1 MSASKRDELLA
12 KLFSPEGKPS
22 ALEGIKVVE
31 LSISN
36 LVGSMVGALLRELG
50 AEVVRV
56 EPPDGDP
63 SREVSPYGVKVKG
76 LGIPY
81 LIENAGKKI
90 LRLDLEREEDREE
103 LRKLLVSCDVIIDAL
118 KPGYLDSMNL
128 GYRSI
133 SSENPRVIY
142 LAISPYGHFS
152 KKAEEMSNV
161 PDSDLTAQ
169 AYNGY
174 PSLIGN
180 PSIRPVPL
188 RAGIWAAW
196 AMAAICAVT
205 GILVA
210 LYERLKSGKGQF
222 IDVATH
228 EALAA
233 VHIYPI
239 IAGFLFE
246 RSRPQYGFLDY
257 LLYPFGIFKTKDG
270 YVTVA
275 TPFDTDFRAFLKL
288 IKRWDLEPDWKYAV
302 DRVTDDV
309 DRIVELDREIRK
321 ELMKYSTQE
330 LIRKSSSRGFLPEA
344 LRRLVGRP
352 VIVKS
357 YTLREA
363 IGEKH
368 WYVRQSILKVKV
380 DGKEMLVPNSPFR
393 MSETPGRMPVE
404 KIFAQEFLTKEALAA
419 MTSRRGE
426 ESVRTS

>member
-1 MSASKRDELLA
+1 MSASRRDELLA

-50 AEVVRV
+50 AEVIRV

-63 SREVSPYGVKVKG
+63 LRELSLYGIKVKG
-76 LGIPY
+76 FGIPY

-90 LRLDLEREEDREE
+90 LRLDLERDEDREK

-118 KPGYLDSMNL
+118 KPGYLDSINL

-133 SSENPRVIY
+133 SSENPKVIY

-152 KKAEEMSNV
+152 KKAKDMSNV

-180 PSIRPVPL
+180 PSVRPVPL

-222 IDVATH
+222 VDVATH

-239 IAGFLFE
+239 MAGFLFG

-257 LLYPFGIFKTKDG
+257 ILYPFGVFKTRDG
-270 YVTVA
+270 YITVA
-275 TPFDTDFRAFLKL
+275 TPFDTDFRALLKL
-288 IKRWDLEPDWKYAV
+288 IKRWDLEPDWKHSI
-302 DRVTDDV
+302 DRVTDDL
-309 DRIVELDREIRK
+309 DRIVELDREMRR
-321 ELMKYSTQE
+321 ELMKYSSEE
-330 LIRKSSSRGFLPEA
+330 LIRKSLSRGLMPEA

-357 YTLREA
+357 YTLKEA
-363 IGEKH
+363 LGERH
-368 WYVRQSILKVKV
+368 WYIRQSILRVKV
-380 DGKEMLVPNSPFR
+380 NDKEMLVPNSPFR

-404 KIFAQEFLTKEALAA
+404 KIFAQEFLTKEALMA
-419 MTSRRGE
+419 MTSRKGE

>member
-1 MSASKRDELLA
+1 MSASRRDELLA